1 MSPGL
6 IITISIIGGLI
17 VLFMIASL
25 VAYFKCFYNNLKGS
39 DDLVE
44 ELNTVQFQPFLPK
57 MKELISEAYA
67 VPYTEDITIKSF
79 DGLNLHGRF
88 YKCEG
93 SNRYSIM
100 FHGYKGEARRDFS
113 GGVSENLSLGL
124 NLYLVD
130 QRGHGES
137 DGRTITF
144 GVKER
149 LDLMS
154 WLDYV
159 IKKHGEN
166 IEILLEGISMGA
178 ATVLFASEFNFP
190 KCVKGIFADSP
201 YTSPK
206 DITMKVATEDMHI
219 PKPIAYVL
227 LSSSA
232 FLFAHFKFNSIN
244 AKETVKKASVPILII
259 HGTDD
264 RYVPH
269 KMSEEIQKSNP
280 NKIELLGVEGA
291 GHAIPYIVD
300 HDTYMK
306 TFLNFLDKIF
316 Q

>member
-1 MSPGL
+1 MKTAL
-6 IITISIIGGLI
+6 IVTLSILTFLLVLTLFSSII
-17 VLFMIASL
+17 
-25 VAYFKCFYNNLKGS
+25 AYYMCFYNNLKGA
-39 DDLVE
+39 DRLVD
-44 ELNTVQFQPFLPK
+44 ELNTEQFKPYFDK
-57 MKELISEAYA
+57 MQSLIKEAYS
-67 VPYTEDITIKSF
+67 VPYDEDINIKSY

-113 GGVSENLSLGL
+113 GGVKENLSLGL

-149 LDLMS
+149 LDLKR
-154 WLDYV
+154 WVDYV
-159 IKKHGEN
+159 IEKHGEN

-178 ATVLFASEFNFP
+178 ATVLFAADFSFP
-190 KCVKGIFADSP
+190 KAVKGIFADSP
-201 YTSPK
+201 YTTPK
-206 DITMKVATEDMHI
+206 DITMKVAVEDMHI
-219 PKPIAYVL
+219 PRLLAYYL

-232 FLFAHFKFNSIN
+232 FLIAHFKFDSVD
-244 AKETVKKASVPILII
+244 ARETVKNSKLPILII
-259 HGTDD
+259 HGKED

-269 KMSEEIQKSNP
+269 EMSEEIQASNP
-280 NKIELLGVEGA
+280 NNIELLEIDGA

-300 HDTYMK
+300 HETYMIAFK
-306 TFLNFLDKIF
+306 NFLNRIF
-316 Q
+316 E

>member
-1 MSPGL
+1 MKPY
-6 IITISIIGGLI
+6 IIVLI
-17 VLFMIASL
+17 VLGSL
-25 VAYFKCFYNNLKGS
+25 TLIYLLSSLIAYFMCFYNDMKGS
-39 DDLVE
+39 DELIE
-44 ELNTVQFQPFLPK
+44 ELNTEQFKPFLPK
-57 MKELISEAYA
+57 MKELITDAYS
-67 VPYTEDITIKSF
+67 VPYDEDITIKSY

-93 SNRYSIM
+93 SNKYSIM

-113 GGVSENLSLGL
+113 GGVRENLSVGL

-149 LDLMS
+149 HDLIT
-154 WLDYV
+154 WLQYV
-159 IKKHGEN
+159 IKKHGED
-166 IEILLEGISMGA
+166 IQILIEGISMGA
-178 ATVLFASEFNFP
+178 ATVLFAANYNFP

-219 PKPIAYVL
+219 PKPFAYML

-232 FLFAHFKFNSIN
+232 FLYAHFRFNSIN
-244 AKETVKKASVPILII
+244 AIDTVKDAKVPILII
-259 HGTDD
+259 HGLDD

-269 KMSEEIQKSNP
+269 EMSEKIQKSNP
-280 NKIELLGVEGA
+280 EMIDLLEVEGA

-300 HDTYMK
+300 HELYMNK
-306 TFLNFLDKIF
+306 FLSFLDKIF
-316 Q
+316 D